1 MFSTHPKAQYWHPT
15 KNGDLTPDMI
25 LCGSGKKRWFT
36 CECGHDF
43 ETVIQTITKTNVWCP
58 YCSIPSKKLCENN
71 EDGHCL
77 SCFQKSFAS
86 HEMASYL
93 DIDKNKIHPSTIYR
107 GANIKCWFTCDC
119 GHSIEKTINKIV
131 DHSLGCPYCCVP
143 SKKLCEQNEDGH
155 CQSCFQKSFASHE
168 KAQYWD
174 IDKNKIHPSAVCR
187 GSSSIKYWFHCECGH
202 TFNADVGHITSK
214 DNTWCPYCSDAPKLI
229 CENNED
235 GHCPS
240 CFQKSFAS
248 HEKATYWDID
258 KNKIHPSAV
267 YKGANTK
274 YWFTCDCGH
283 SFDSLLSNVTT
294 SHRWCPYC
302 SIPTKKL
309 CEQNED
315 GHCPSCFQRSFASHE
330 RVTYWDIDKNKIHP
344 SAVYKSANTKY
355 WFICTQGHSFHSC
368 INNINS
374 SNTWCPYCINKTE
387 QKLYESMIRIYPTLQ
402 RQYKVEWCKSKTYL
416 PFDFVLEKEKIIIE
430 LDGPQHFQQI
440 SNWSS
445 PESQLQN
452 DTYKMRCAND
462 NGFSVIRITQNDV
475 FHDRFDWVTEL
486 HHTIQELLENK
497 TAVNVFL
504 YMNDEYD
511 KFD

>member
-240 CFQKSFAS
+240 CFQ
-248 HEKATYWDID
+248 
-258 KNKIHPSAV
+258 
-267 YKGANTK
+267 
-274 YWFTCDCGH
+274 
-283 SFDSLLSNVTT
+283 
-294 SHRWCPYC
+294 
-302 SIPTKKL
+302 
-309 CEQNED
+309 
-315 GHCPSCFQRSFASHE
+315 RSFASHE